1 MEIVPVAIGGI
12 IGLLKNCFARVPGS
26 QIPNGILSF
35 LVGSMLLHAQNLPTV
50 SRGNLELGLFG
61 GESYGLDRFR
71 PMGGANIAYGFS
83 RRLYPFFEASYLPGI
98 LRKFPVTNS
107 ASFKQA
113 STDLT
118 DFHGGIHFRFVRG
131 ETRVIPYA
139 VLGTGV
145 IHASDS
151 QLTTTFVFPDGT
163 SQTAITTI
171 PSKTSWE
178 VNFGG
183 GLRFFFT
190 ERFGLRLEM
199 KAFKP
204 TSAPAGVDNTLVYR
218 FAIGPY
224 FQLR

>member
-1 MEIVPVAIGGI
+1 MD
-12 IGLLKNCFARVPGS
+12 LLKNRFAR
-26 QIPNGILSF
+26 IPLRRIAQGTL
-35 LVGSMLLHAQNLPTV
+35 LLAVGSMFLHGQNVPTV

-71 PMGGANIAYGFS
+71 PMGGANIAYGLS
-83 RRLYPFFEASYLPGI
+83 RRIYPYFEASYLPGI
-98 LRKFPVTNS
+98 LRKFPVGNTP
-107 ASFKQA
+107 SFKQA

-118 DFHGGIHFRFVRG
+118 DFHGGVHFRFVRG

-139 VLGTGV
+139 VLGTGI
-145 IHASDS
+145 IHASKS
-151 QLTTTFVFPDGT
+151 QLTTTFVFPDRT
-163 SQTAITTI
+163 TQTAQTTI

-204 TSAPAGVDNTLVYR
+204 TSAPAGVDNALVYR
-218 FAIGPY
+218 FALGPY

>member
-1 MEIVPVAIGGI
+1 VLHSKEEALNSLKTRFACTCVRHVRLLACSLVIGAMFAHGQPV
-12 IGLLKNCFARVPGS
+12 
-26 QIPNGILSF
+26 
-35 LVGSMLLHAQNLPTV
+35 PTV
-50 SRGNLELGLFG
+50 SKGNLELGLFG

-71 PMGGANIAYGFS
+71 PMGGANIAYGLN
-83 RRLYPFFEASYLPGI
+83 RRLYPFFEGSYLPGV
-98 LRKFPVTNS
+98 LRRIPVSGTT
-107 ASFKQA
+107 ATKQF

-118 DFHGGIHFRFVRG
+118 DFHGGVHFRFVRG
-131 ETRVIPYA
+131 ESKVIPYA

-145 IHASDS
+145 IHASESTLITAFFAGS
-151 QLTTTFVFPDGT
+151 QSV
-163 SQTAITTI
+163 QTKI

-183 GLRFFFT
+183 GLRFFLT
-190 ERFGLRLEM
+190 ERFGFRLEM

-204 TSAPAGVDNTLVYR
+204 TTAPAGVSNQLVYR

>member
-1 MEIVPVAIGGI
+1 M
-12 IGLLKNCFARVPGS
+12 
-26 QIPNGILSF
+26 
-35 LVGSMLLHAQNLPTV
+35 GSMFLQAQNVPTV
-50 SRGNLELGLFG
+50 SKGNLELGLFG

-71 PMGGANIAYGFS
+71 PMGGANIAYGLS
-83 RRLYPFFEASYLPGI
+83 RRIYPFLEGSYLPGI
-98 LRKFPVTNS
+98 LRNVPVTNTT
-107 ASFKQA
+107 SFKQA

-118 DFHGGIHFRFVRG
+118 DFHGGVHFRFVRG

-145 IHASDS
+145 IHASES
-151 QLTTTFVFPDGT
+151 QLTTTFVFSTGT
-163 SQTAITTI
+163 QTVKTTI

-204 TSAPAGVDNTLVYR
+204 TSAPAGVDNALVYR
-218 FAIGPY
+218 FALGPY